1 MDERKMVQLGGALV
15 ASSAVI
21 ESDITL
27 GDRVSVWWNAVLR
40 GDDAAL
46 TVGEET
52 NIQDLVMVHPDPDAP
67 MVIGK
72 QVTVGHS
79 AVLHGIRIDDRVL
92 IGIGAILLTGS
103 TVGEGAI
110 VAAGAVVREN
120 WHVPPRTLVAGVPA
134 RIMRELTEAEIAAAV
149 WRANKYW
156 KTAQDRWNAS
166 QR

>member
-1 MDERKMVQLGGALV
+1 
-15 ASSAVI
+15 
-21 ESDITL
+21 
-27 GDRVSVWWNAVLR
+27 
-40 GDDAAL
+40 AAL
-46 TVGEET
+46 TVGDET

-67 MVIGK
+67 MVIGS

-92 IGIGAILLTGS
+92 IGIGAILLSGS
-103 TVGEGAI
+103 TIGEGAI

-120 WHVPPRTLVAGVPA
+120 WHVPPNTLVAGVPA
-134 RIMRELTEAEIAAAV
+134 RIMRDLTEDEVSLAT
-149 WRANKYW
+149 WRAEKYW

>member
-1 MDERKMVQLGGALV
+1 MVQLGGALV
-15 ASSAVI
+15 ASTAVI
-21 ESDITL
+21 EADITL

-67 MVIGK
+67 MVIGS

-79 AVLHGIRIDDRVL
+79 AVLHGIRIDDRAL
-92 IGIGAILLTGS
+92 IGIGAILLSGS

-134 RIMRELTEAEIAAAV
+134 RIMRDLTEEEVADAV
-149 WRANKYW
+149 WRAEKYW

-166 QR
+166 QH